1 MINVSQKVE
10 NPVKVVYFYADYSDL
25 FRPKDTE
32 TLVCWAVRNI
42 STGEVSGLYEDQE
55 EAEDNTCGWDDTID
69 FQVVKLVEV
78 EDE

>member
-32 TLVCWAVRNI
+32 TLVCWTVRNM

-55 EAEDNTCGWDDTID
+55 EAEDNTSYSSPHTRSQID
-69 FQVVKLVEV
+69 MIINHHLS
-78 EDE
+78 